1 MKMRIHRSLAALIAE
16 GCEGR
21 LNIKINKRWFALGS
35 IYPDCT
41 HQRFIHMH
49 EIGAAG
55 NMVARMIHRFC
66 KKSLCSG
73 QNLSWWRSLRLG
85 IVMHYVC
92 DFFCYVHTVGF
103 GGSLLE
109 HRAYEQ
115 QQGAL
120 KNSIKT
126 RDICSFYGIN
136 SPHGAVA
143 KLIQVI
149 SKRQE
154 DSYSPA
160 KDLDYALAVGIELA
174 FAMLRISMNASARP
188 MLRHRVLFYG
198 RCLIKKGVYLY

>member
-1 MKMRIHRSLAALIAE
+1 MRIHRNLAALIAE

-21 LNIKINKRWFALGS
+21 LNIKINQRWFALGS

-55 NMVARMIHRFC
+55 NMVARMIYRFC
-66 KKSLCSG
+66 KKSLRSG

-92 DFFCYVHTVGF
+92 DFLCYVHTVRF
-103 GGSLLE
+103 DGSLLE

-120 KNSIKT
+120 SNSIKIK
-126 RDICSFYGIN
+126 DICSFYGVDC
-136 SPHGAVA
+136 PQEAVA
-143 KLIQVI
+143 KLVQVI
-149 SKRQE
+149 SKRQK
-154 DSYSPA
+154 DSFSPS
-160 KDLDYALAVGIELA
+160 KDLDYALTVGIELA
-174 FAMLRISMNASARP
+174 FAMLRISMSASARP
-188 MLRHRVLFYG
+188 MLRHRMLFYG
-198 RCLIKKGVYLY
+198 RCLIKRKVYL